1 MMCSEVNKNESV
13 SFDKHI
19 IGITS
24 LEILLHCL
32 KSVREKETYWQ
43 WIYISLHSAVQ
54 AFMVLAL
61 TGSNSL
67 LTYRDRDAELWQYNY
82 YRGLTLPPL
91 NLDSFMKL
99 YGKTKSE
106 RMQFYIV
113 SMKFVPSET
122 QDENVERLHKLRN
135 DFIHY
140 QSDYSLIWLESFGYT
155 IVTDCLDYIEF
166 LAFQS
171 NNIDWFEEY
180 YKTETIRL
188 LSECRAVIGTS
199 T

>member
-1 MMCSEVNKNESV
+1 MEFEENVSGSV

-19 IGITS
+19 VGITS

-32 KSVREKETYWQ
+32 KTVKAKEAYWQ
-43 WIYISLHSAVQ
+43 WLYISLHSAVQ

-67 LTYRDRDAELWQYNY
+67 QTYRNKDAELWVNNY
-82 YRGLTLPPL
+82 DSRLDPPPL
-91 NLDSFMKL
+91 NLDSFLNL

-106 RMQFYIV
+106 RMKFYVHSREFI
-113 SMKFVPSET
+113 PSGT
-122 QDENVERLHKLRN
+122 QDQSMERLNDLRN

-140 QSDYSLIWLESFGYT
+140 QSDVSSIWLESFGYP
-155 IVTDCLDYIEF
+155 IVNDCLDYIEF

-171 NNIDWFEEY
+171 NNFIWEKEH
-180 YKTETIRL
+180 YKTETERL
-188 LSECRAVIGTS
+188 LTECRAAYN
-199 T
+199 

>member
-1 MMCSEVNKNESV
+1 MDSKVSMSNSA

-19 IGITS
+19 VGITS

-32 KSVREKETYWQ
+32 KMVREKETYWQ

-54 AFMVLAL
+54 AFMVLTL

-67 LTYRDRDAELWQYNY
+67 LTYRDADAELWLKNY
-82 YRGLTLPPL
+82 HEGLKTPLL

-99 YGKTKSE
+99 YEKTKSE
-106 RMQFYIV
+106 RIQFYV
-113 SMKFVPSET
+113 HSKKFVPSGT
-122 QDENVERLHKLRN
+122 QDESIERLNNLRN

-140 QSDYSLIWLESFGYT
+140 LSDFSSIWLESFGYP
-155 IVTDCLDYIEF
+155 IVTDCLDYIDF

-171 NNIDWFEEY
+171 NNVIWDQEH
-180 YKTETIRL
+180 YKTETERL
-188 LSECRAVIGTS
+188 LSECRAVINPS
-199 T
+199 S